1 MKIYFINTD
10 LLSCQR
16 FFPRSR
22 SHPPRLWSTWGLSS
36 PSLSTS
42 AGPPPTSG
50 TSAWPLQVASPALLP
65 ADTTATRPP
74 VRPYQGCT
82 TKTRAKAQPLQKH
95 NQPVQ
100 KPKTSAKVQPK
111 LVQKHNHKF
120 CESPNKQPN
129 NHLTDKYYNPSG
141 LKMQPTF
148 WNNKKMCFKRGYLL
162 VAFAKR
168 LLKLVTK
175 YVEFVWFSFAV
186 NLVGSSEDKLNFK
199 FKG

>member
-100 KPKTSAKVQPK
+100 KSKTSAKPA
-111 LVQKHNHKF
+111 QKHNHEICK
-120 CESPNKQPN
+120 SPNKLPN
-129 NHLTDKYYNPSG
+129 NHLTDTCYNPSG
-141 LKMQPTF
+141 LKMQATF
-148 WNNKKMCFKRGYLL
+148 WNDKKCVLRP
-162 VAFAKR
+162 FAGFICWAA
-168 LLKLVTK
+168 LKLGCK
-175 YVEFVWFSFAV
+175 ICRFFFYDSCFNHF
-186 NLVGSSEDKLNFK
+186 
-199 FKG
+199 